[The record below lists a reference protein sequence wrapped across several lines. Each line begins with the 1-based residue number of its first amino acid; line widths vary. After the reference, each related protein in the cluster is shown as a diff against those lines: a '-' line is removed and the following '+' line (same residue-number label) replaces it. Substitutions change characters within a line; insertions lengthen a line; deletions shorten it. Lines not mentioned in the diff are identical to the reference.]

1 MSSISK
7 ERLSQIIEE
16 ELTFYLQTKKTNS
29 FLLNEA
35 SETNPD
41 IEGAREFNDLI
52 KTKPKLVAKALQSFL
67 RSMMSGK
74 HEKEVKQEDVLIVYR
89 YAKKYDEEM
98 FAFFDRGL
106 GYLLEPQE
114 ILAFQQLIDKETKE
128 ETFNKSR
135 VEQAFK
141 KIIDATKN
149 SEGAKA
155 GKRTEPGG
163 WGRKQLLPGT
173 IKQQLEQLINR
184 GRGIDANILTVY
196 YRLVKNHLEGY
207 NLKSDFLKLDSRAD
221 GTSIGPRLD
230 AESAFNVSVIIK
242 STVEL
247 ILENPQNTAG
257 RDEALCA
264 CVHIATCMGMVVQVR
279 NLLIQRGEIAP
290 DEEEDTKYTVSEIL
304 SSIEGKILSI
314 NEGRKSKGDVTTPE
328 VEAGEAGELLQ
339 KTDAHLDSLTSTEDV
354 QAFADAARGRE
365 AIPDFIPERPL
376 NLGAFKKIQ
385 AYYTSGA
392 GKDKIEAKLDTSA
405 TPVEPKAIES
415 DLIKLYNELF
425 PAALQRLGITV
436 KCEPGGAVGGGEPE
450 TKPEEV
456 ATGEPEG
463 VAAEVDPEHKRTLD
477 RLGMSD
483 WEYSVEK
490 DKSGKS
496 IEYATNGATETE
508 NLIQVSQDTD
518 DPKKWVVITPS
529 SEDTSIGAKQG
540 TFDTFEEAAK
550 KAKELQVNPEETGP
564 PDEPAEGS
572 VEEVFNRSLTLL
584 NKTTLLAESIIKEQ
598 APPEEAQQQPQQP
611 EIPPE
616 FISPIMAFLNKGG
629 IRIYN

>member
-1 MSSISK
+1 
-7 ERLSQIIEE
+7 
-16 ELTFYLQTKKTNS
+16 
-29 FLLNEA
+29 
-35 SETNPD
+35 
-41 IEGAREFNDLI
+41 
-52 KTKPKLVAKALQSFL
+52 
-67 RSMMSGK
+67 
-74 HEKEVKQEDVLIVYR
+74 KQEDVLIVYR

-328 VEAGEAGELLQ
+328 VEAG
-339 KTDAHLDSLTSTEDV
+339 
-354 QAFADAARGRE
+354 
-365 AIPDFIPERPL
+365 
-376 NLGAFKKIQ
+376 
-385 AYYTSGA
+385 
-392 GKDKIEAKLDTSA
+392 
-405 TPVEPKAIES
+405 
-415 DLIKLYNELF
+415 
-425 PAALQRLGITV
+425 
-436 KCEPGGAVGGGEPE
+436 
-450 TKPEEV
+450 
-456 ATGEPEG
+456 
-463 VAAEVDPEHKRTLD
+463 
-477 RLGMSD
+477 
-483 WEYSVEK
+483 
-490 DKSGKS
+490 
-496 IEYATNGATETE
+496 
-508 NLIQVSQDTD
+508 
-518 DPKKWVVITPS
+518 
-529 SEDTSIGAKQG
+529 
-540 TFDTFEEAAK
+540 
-550 KAKELQVNPEETGP
+550 
-564 PDEPAEGS
+564 
-572 VEEVFNRSLTLL
+572 
-584 NKTTLLAESIIKEQ
+584 
-598 APPEEAQQQPQQP
+598 
-611 EIPPE
+611 
-616 FISPIMAFLNKGG
+616 
-629 IRIYN
+629 